1 MFNKLQKIFV
11 QNMNYQK
18 NVLLIYQNAFNN
30 KFKII
35 SKKKFKINKKLNRS
49 NLNKISLNLIY
60 QYKKHMKSGSS

>member
-18 NVLLIYQNAFNN
+18 NVLHIFQKAFNN

-35 SKKKFKINKKLNRS
+35 NQKKFNMKLNPRI
-49 NLNKISLNLIY
+49 LNKISLNLIY
-60 QYKKHMKSGSS
+60 QFKKLMKSGSSS